1 MPSIENDVM
10 TSIPA
15 HGPLGRYGQTEE
27 SKRAAI
33 ENAPS
38 IDGLLPRIMALF
50 EPHQKPLTLT
60 IALVITGAVLSVIPP
75 LLIQDAF
82 NEGLFPE
89 SGVPNLEIL
98 GTLVAI
104 MVGLWAV
111 IGALS
116 VWQHYVTAQVGN
128 RVMGSLR
135 VRMFEHLQSMHVG
148 FFTKTKTGA
157 IQSRLQNDVG
167 GVATVLKEV
176 IANLLGSAVTVAASL
191 VAMLILSW
199 QLTVVAVIL
208 LPFMIFLQKRIGRV
222 RARIAAATQHS
233 LSEMSAMTQEALGVS
248 GILLSKSFGRQNS
261 EVRRYERENETQ
273 IGLQVKLSMS
283 GQAFFALIQLF
294 MLAIPAVIYL
304 VAGLLILGANP
315 LTVGTIVAFTTAQSR
330 LMFPMMNLLQIGL
343 EIQTSRALFAR
354 IFEYLDLSPSIVSPT
369 SPTPIDDSQLGL
381 VEFDDVSFR
390 YDESED
396 EESSGLT
403 NISFRIEPGEYVA
416 LVGPSG
422 AGKTTITSLIPRFF
436 DVSSGAVKFAGVNVT
451 ECDQDELI
459 SHIGIL
465 SQETFLFNDTIAEN
479 IAYAK
484 DGATQKEIEEAA
496 RLANIHDTIMSFPEG
511 YNTLVGER
519 GYRLSGGEKQRIA
532 IARVLLKDPQVLILD
547 EATSSLDTQSE
558 RLVQA
563 ALDSAS
569 ANRTTIAIAHRLST
583 VVNADRIMVVSGG
596 RIVES
601 GTHTD
606 LLEKQGLY
614 AALLTEQRIEIVG

>member
-1 MPSIENDVM
+1 M
-10 TSIPA
+10 
-15 HGPLGRYGQTEE
+15 G
-27 SKRAAI
+27 
-33 ENAPS
+33 
-38 IDGLLPRIMALF
+38 LF
-50 EPHQKPLTLT
+50 EPHRKPLTLT
-60 IALVITGAVLSVIPP
+60 IALVVTGAALSVIPP

-82 NEGLFPE
+82 NEGLFPD
-89 SGVPNLEIL
+89 SGIPNLEIL

-248 GILLSKSFGRQNS
+248 GILLSKSFGRQHS
-261 EVRRYERENETQ
+261 EVKRYERENETQ

-354 IFEYLDLSPSIVSPT
+354 IFEYLDLSPTIVSPA
-369 SPTPIDDSQLGL
+369 SPAPIDASKLGL
-381 VEFDDVSFR
+381 VEFENVSFR

-403 NISFRIEPGEYVA
+403 NITFQIEPGEYVA

-436 DVSSGAVKFAGVNVT
+436 DVSSGAVKFAGVDVKD
-451 ECDQDELI
+451 CDQDELI

-484 DGATQKEIEEAA
+484 DGATQEEIEEAA
-496 RLANIHDTIMSFPEG
+496 RLANIHDTIVSFPEG
-511 YNTLVGER
+511 YNTVVGER

-614 AALLTEQRIEIVG
+614 AALLTEQRLEIVG

>member
-1 MPSIENDVM
+1 MSPP
-10 TSIPA
+10 PA
-15 HGPLGRYGQTEE
+15 HGPLGRYSQTEE

-33 ENAPS
+33 DSAPA
-38 IDGLLPRIMALF
+38 IDGLVPRIMGLF
-50 EPHQKPLTLT
+50 DPHRKPLTLT
-60 IALVITGAVLSVIPP
+60 IGLVVTGAALSVIPP
-75 LLIQDAF
+75 LLIQEAF
-82 NEGLFPE
+82 NEGIFPE
-89 SGVPNLEIL
+89 SGIPNLEIL
-98 GTLVAI
+98 ATLVAI

-111 IGALS
+111 IGGLS
-116 VWQHYVTAQVGN
+116 VWQHYLTAQVGN

-208 LPFMIFLQKRIGRV
+208 LPLMILVQKRIGRV

-248 GILLSKSFGRQNS
+248 GILLSKSFGRQRS
-261 EVRRYERENETQ
+261 EVKRYERENETQ

-294 MLAIPAVIYL
+294 MSAIPAVIYL
-304 VAGLLILGANP
+304 VAGILILGASP
-315 LTVGTIVAFTTAQSR
+315 LTVGTLVAFTTAQAR

-354 IFEYLDLSPSIVSPT
+354 IFEYLDLSPSIVSPA
-369 SPTPIDDSQLGL
+369 SPTPIGESHLGL
-381 VEFDDVSFR
+381 VEFEKVSFR
-390 YDESED
+390 YDQNED

-403 NISFRIEPGEYVA
+403 DISFRIEPGEYVA

-436 DVSSGAVKFAGVNVT
+436 DVSEGTVRFAGVDVRD
-451 ECDQDELI
+451 CDQDELI

-479 IAYAK
+479 IAYARE
-484 DGATQKEIEEAA
+484 GATHQEIEEAA
-496 RLANIHDTIMSFPEG
+496 RLANIHDTIVSFPDG

-601 GTHTD
+601 GTHSH
-606 LLEKQGLY
+606 LLEKRGLY
-614 AALLTEQRIEIVG
+614 AALLTEQQLETVG

>member
-1 MPSIENDVM
+1 
-10 TSIPA
+10 
-15 HGPLGRYGQTEE
+15 
-27 SKRAAI
+27 
-33 ENAPS
+33 
-38 IDGLLPRIMALF
+38 
-50 EPHQKPLTLT
+50 
-60 IALVITGAVLSVIPP
+60 
-75 LLIQDAF
+75 
-82 NEGLFPE
+82 
-89 SGVPNLEIL
+89 
-98 GTLVAI
+98 
-104 MVGLWAV
+104 
-111 IGALS
+111 
-116 VWQHYVTAQVGN
+116 
-128 RVMGSLR
+128 
-135 VRMFEHLQSMHVG
+135 
-148 FFTKTKTGA
+148 
-157 IQSRLQNDVG
+157 
-167 GVATVLKEV
+167 
-176 IANLLGSAVTVAASL
+176 
-191 VAMLILSW
+191 
-199 QLTVVAVIL
+199 
-208 LPFMIFLQKRIGRV
+208 
-222 RARIAAATQHS
+222 
-233 LSEMSAMTQEALGVS
+233 
-248 GILLSKSFGRQNS
+248 
-261 EVRRYERENETQ
+261 
-273 IGLQVKLSMS
+273 
-283 GQAFFALIQLF
+283 
-294 MLAIPAVIYL
+294 
-304 VAGLLILGANP
+304 
-315 LTVGTIVAFTTAQSR
+315 
-330 LMFPMMNLLQIGL
+330 
-343 EIQTSRALFAR
+343 
-354 IFEYLDLSPSIVSPT
+354 
-369 SPTPIDDSQLGL
+369 
-381 VEFDDVSFR
+381 
-390 YDESED
+390 
-396 EESSGLT
+396 
-403 NISFRIEPGEYVA
+403 VA

-614 AALLTEQRIEIVG
+614 AALLTEQRLEIVG

>member
-1 MPSIENDVM
+1 M
-10 TSIPA
+10 THIPA

-33 ENAPS
+33 DNAPS
-38 IDGLLPRIMALF
+38 IDGLLPRILALF
-50 EPHQKPLTLT
+50 DPHRKPLTLT
-60 IALVITGAVLSVIPP
+60 IGLVITGAALSVIPP

-89 SGVPNLEIL
+89 SGIPNLDIL
-98 GTLVAI
+98 ATLVAI
-104 MVGLWAV
+104 MVALWAV
-111 IGALS
+111 IGGLS
-116 VWQHYVTAQVGN
+116 VWQHYLTAQIGN

-167 GVATVLKEV
+167 GVSSVLKEV
-176 IANLLGSAVTVAASL
+176 IANLLGSTVTVAASL
-191 VAMLILSW
+191 IAMLILSW

-208 LPFMIFLQKRIGRV
+208 LPLMIFLQKGIGRV

-248 GILLSKSFGRQNS
+248 GILLSKSFGRQRS
-261 EVRRYERENETQ
+261 EVERYERENDTQ
-273 IGLQVKLSMS
+273 ISLQVKLSMS

-294 MLAIPAVIYL
+294 MSAIPAVIYL
-304 VAGLLILGANP
+304 VAGILILGANP
-315 LTVGTIVAFTTAQSR
+315 LTVGTLVAFTTAQSR

-354 IFEYLDLSPSIVSPT
+354 IFEYLDLSPAISSPS
-369 SPTPIDDSQLGL
+369 SPEPVEPSKLGL
-381 VEFDDVSFR
+381 VEFENVSFR
-390 YDESED
+390 YDEGSDD

-403 NISFRIEPGEYVA
+403 AINFRIEPGEYVA

-436 DVSSGAVKFAGVNVT
+436 DVSSGAVKFAGVNVKDW
-451 ECDQDELI
+451 DQDELI
-459 SHIGIL
+459 GHIGIL
-465 SQETFLFNDTIAEN
+465 SQDTFLFNDTIAEN

-484 DGATQKEIEEAA
+484 EGATQNEIEEAA
-496 RLANIHDTIMSFPEG
+496 RLANMHDTILSFPEG
-511 YNTLVGER
+511 YQTLVGER

-601 GTHTD
+601 GTHSE
-606 LLEKQGLY
+606 LIAKQGLY
-614 AALLTEQRIEIVG
+614 SALLTEQKLDIAG

>member
-1 MPSIENDVM
+1 MSQP
-10 TSIPA
+10 PA
-15 HGPLGRYGQTEE
+15 HGPLGRYSQTEE

-38 IDGLLPRIMALF
+38 IDGLFPRIMGLF
-50 EPHQKPLTLT
+50 EPHRKPLTLT
-60 IALVITGAVLSVIPP
+60 IALVVTGAALSVIPP

-89 SGVPNLEIL
+89 SGIPNLEIL

-208 LPFMIFLQKRIGRV
+208 LPLMILLQKRIGRV

-248 GILLSKSFGRQNS
+248 GILLSKSFGRQRS
-261 EVRRYERENETQ
+261 EVKRYEQENETQ

-354 IFEYLDLSPSIVSPT
+354 IFEYLDLTPSIVSPA
-369 SPTPIDDSQLGL
+369 SPIPIDESQLGL
-381 VEFDDVSFR
+381 VEFEAVSFR

-396 EESSGLT
+396 GESSGLT

-451 ECDQDELI
+451 DCDQDELI

-484 DGATQKEIEEAA
+484 DGATQEEIEEAA

-601 GTHTD
+601 GTHSD

-614 AALLTEQRIEIVG
+614 AALLIEQRLEIVG

>member
-1 MPSIENDVM
+1 M
-10 TSIPA
+10 TQIPA

-27 SKRAAI
+27 SKRQAI

-38 IDGLLPRIMALF
+38 IDGLFPRILRLF
-50 EPHQKPLTLT
+50 EPHRKPLALT
-60 IALVITGAVLSVIPP
+60 ITLVMIGAALSVIPP

-89 SGVPNLEIL
+89 GGVPNLEIL

-104 MVGLWAV
+104 MVGLWAF

-116 VWQHYVTAQVGN
+116 VWQHYLTAQIGN
-128 RVMGSLR
+128 RVMGALR
-135 VRMFEHLQSMHVG
+135 VRMFEHLQSMHLG

-167 GVATVLKEV
+167 GVANVLKEV
-176 IANLLGSAVTVAASL
+176 IANLLGSTVTVVASL

-199 QLTVVAVIL
+199 ELTVVAVIL
-208 LPFMIFLQKRIGRV
+208 LPLMIFLQKRIGRV

-248 GILLSKSFGRQNS
+248 GIVLSKSFGRQAS
-261 EVRRYERENETQ
+261 EVTRYQHENDTQ

-294 MLAIPAVIYL
+294 MLSIPAVIYL
-304 VAGLLILGANP
+304 VAGVLILGANP

-354 IFEYLDLSPSIVSPT
+354 IFEYLDLSHSISSPE
-369 SPTPIDDSQLGL
+369 SPTPIDSAKLGL
-381 VEFDDVSFR
+381 VEFENVVFR
-390 YDESED
+390 YDEDSVDDSVD
-396 EESSGLT
+396 EKSSGLT
-403 NISFRIEPGEYVA
+403 DISFRIEPGEYVA

-436 DVSSGAVKFAGVNVT
+436 DVSSGAVKFAGVDVKD
-451 ECDQDELI
+451 CDQDELI
-459 SHIGIL
+459 GHIGIL

-484 DGATQKEIEEAA
+484 EGATPEEIEEAA
-496 RLANIHDTIMSFPEG
+496 RLANIHDTILSFPDG

-583 VVNADRIMVVSGG
+583 VVNADRIMVVSAG

-601 GTHTD
+601 GTHAE

-614 AALLTEQRIEIVG
+614 AALLTEQRLEIVG

>member
-1 MPSIENDVM
+1 M
-10 TSIPA
+10 THIPA

-33 ENAPS
+33 DNAPS
-38 IDGLLPRIMALF
+38 IDGLLPRILALF
-50 EPHQKPLTLT
+50 DPHRKPLTLT
-60 IALVITGAVLSVIPP
+60 IGLVITGAALSVIPP

-89 SGVPNLEIL
+89 SGIPNLDVL
-98 GTLVAI
+98 ATLVAI
-104 MVGLWAV
+104 MVALWAV
-111 IGALS
+111 IGGLS
-116 VWQHYVTAQVGN
+116 VWQHYLTAQIGN

-135 VRMFEHLQSMHVG
+135 VRMFEHLQSMHLG

-167 GVATVLKEV
+167 GVSSVLKEV
-176 IANLLGSAVTVAASL
+176 IANLLGSTVTVAASL
-191 VAMLILSW
+191 IAMLILSW

-208 LPFMIFLQKRIGRV
+208 LPLMIFLQKGIGRV

-248 GILLSKSFGRQNS
+248 GILLSKSFGRQRS
-261 EVRRYERENETQ
+261 EVERYERENDTQ

-294 MLAIPAVIYL
+294 MSAIPAVIYL
-304 VAGLLILGANP
+304 VAGILILGANP
-315 LTVGTIVAFTTAQSR
+315 LTVGTLVAFTTAQSR

-354 IFEYLDLSPSIVSPT
+354 IFEYLDLSPAISSPS
-369 SPTPIDDSQLGL
+369 SPKPVEPSRLGL
-381 VEFDDVSFR
+381 VEFENVSFR
-390 YDESED
+390 YDEGSDD

-403 NISFRIEPGEYVA
+403 AINFRIEPGEYVA

-436 DVSSGAVKFAGVNVT
+436 DVSSGAVKFAGINVKDW
-451 ECDQDELI
+451 DQDELI
-459 SHIGIL
+459 GHIGIL
-465 SQETFLFNDTIAEN
+465 SQDTFLFNDTIAEN

-484 DGATQKEIEEAA
+484 EGATQDEIEEAA
-496 RLANIHDTIMSFPEG
+496 RLANMHDTILSFPEG
-511 YNTLVGER
+511 YQTLVGER

-601 GTHTD
+601 GTHSE
-606 LLEKQGLY
+606 LIAKQGLY
-614 AALLTEQRIEIVG
+614 SALLTEQKLDIGG